1 VPWDDGRTD
10 GVAGVA
16 AGGGIDACVLMV
28 RVDGTLDELAAIGGD
43 GGIQAWDLVVG
54 VAARISCAEG
64 PGRLIG
70 ADCEGAGN

>member
-1 VPWDDGRTD
+1 MPWDDGRTD

-64 PGRLIG
+64 PRRLIG